1 MIKLLQMDEST
12 FQFFLSQST
21 REYAAEK
28 VKSGAWDPDNAL
40 KLSQEAI
47 TRFLPSGLH
56 TEGAYLYSVVHEDVE
71 ESIGYIWFNV
81 TEGRGGREAFIYDI
95 YIFEPY
101 QGKGYGKLTM
111 QALDEEAS
119 KMGVTKI
126 GLHVFGQNT
135 RAFELYKKM
144 GYIITDISMSKELK
158 LEEDRS

>member
-12 FQFFLSQST
+12 FQSFLSQST
-21 REYAAEK
+21 KDYAEDK

-40 KLSQEAI
+40 KLSQEAM

-56 TEGAYLYSVVHEDVE
+56 TEGAYLYSVVEADDDTH
-71 ESIGYIWFNV
+71 IGYIWFNV

-95 YIFEPY
+95 YIYEPH
-101 QGKGYGKLTM
+101 QGKGYGKQTM
-111 QALDEEAS
+111 QALDEEAR

-144 GYIITDISMSKELK
+144 GYIVTDISMSKEL
-158 LEEDRS
+158 